1 MIYTYYC
8 RSCGY
13 EFTRELSVDKRERPT
28 YEDCPRC
35 SQREIRKMINSPHF
49 RIKGARAANG
59 YSDTVGDVEK
69 FTGKKYEPED
79 D

>member
-8 RSCGY
+8 RGCGF
-13 EFTRELSVDKRERPT
+13 EFSADLSVEQRNNPCS
-28 YEDCPRC
+28 EDCPRC
-35 SQREIRKMINSPHF
+35 KGREVRKMIDSPHF
-49 RIKGARAANG
+49 RVKGACAANG
-59 YSDTVGDVEK
+59 YSDTIGDVEK